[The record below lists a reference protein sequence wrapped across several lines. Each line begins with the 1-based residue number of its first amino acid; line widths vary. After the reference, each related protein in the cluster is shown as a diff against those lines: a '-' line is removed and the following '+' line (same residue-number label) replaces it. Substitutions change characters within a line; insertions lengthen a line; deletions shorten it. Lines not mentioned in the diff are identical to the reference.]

1 MVPNKV
7 ALCHPLKDG
16 GPSGG
21 WGQEVLVVSGVSD
34 GWPEWPPVLSPG
46 EGWHDLGAGHRA
58 GCQEVEAFCP
68 FLSEVLHVAF
78 VLVH

>member
-1 MVPNKV
+1 M
-7 ALCHPLKDG
+7 
-16 GPSGG
+16 
-21 WGQEVLVVSGVSD
+21 VSGVSD